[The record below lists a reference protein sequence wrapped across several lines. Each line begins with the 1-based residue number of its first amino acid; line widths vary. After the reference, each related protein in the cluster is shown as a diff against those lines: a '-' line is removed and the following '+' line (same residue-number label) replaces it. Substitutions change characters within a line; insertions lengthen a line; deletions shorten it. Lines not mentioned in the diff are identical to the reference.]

1 MPLMHLLTVLP
12 HLQTNIDERPALQ
25 KDRDVRPM
33 KVAYLV
39 SRFPKITETFIL
51 AEMIAVEQE
60 DVRVELYPLQRERT
74 SVMHPEAHA
83 FMARAHFHPF
93 VSPAIVSAHL
103 YFLRRRPLTY
113 LRTLGTLLRA
123 NWGSARY
130 FAGALVFFPKAV
142 YFARQMQAEGIEHIH
157 AHFASHPAAVA
168 YVIHRLTGI
177 PYSFTAHGSDLHR
190 DKHML
195 REKVASAAFVVTIS
209 NFNKEI
215 IVQECGEA
223 WRAKIHVVHC
233 GVDTQVFQPR
243 QPPVAREPSRPFTI
257 LCVGTLH
264 EVKGQTY
271 LVEACRQLLRKGVPF
286 ECHFVGDGPDLEKL
300 TRQVEEAGLEN
311 HVRFHGRRTRHEVL
325 KLLQGADV
333 LVAPSVPS
341 RDGRR
346 EGIPV
351 VLMEA
356 MACGLPV
363 VASRLSGIPELVDHG
378 ENGFL
383 VRPGD
388 VGGIVEALLRLY
400 RDPVLRTR
408 LGIHGRAKVL
418 REFDVRRNAET
429 LAQLFRE
436 KGL

>member
-1 MPLMHLLTVLP
+1 MTLMHLSTVP
-12 HLQTNIDERPALQ
+12 SHQQTSVDERPAVQ
-25 KDRDVRPM
+25 KHRDVRPM

-60 DVRVELYPLQRERT
+60 HIQVELYPLQRERT
-74 SVMHPEAHA
+74 SVIHPEAHA
-83 FMARAHFHPF
+83 FMSRAHFHPF
-93 VSPAIVSAHL
+93 LSLDIVSANL
-103 YFLRRRPLTY
+103 YFLRRRPLVY
-113 LRTLGTLLRA
+113 LRTLETLLRA

-130 FAGALVFFPKAV
+130 FAGAVVFFPKAV
-142 YFARQMQAEGIEHIH
+142 YFARQMQADGVEHIH

-215 IVQECGEA
+215 IVRECGEA
-223 WRAKIHVVHC
+223 WRDKIHVVHC

-243 QPPVAREPSRPFTI
+243 RRTMATNAAKPFTI

-271 LVEACRQLLRKGVPF
+271 LVEACHHLLRKGVPF
-286 ECHFVGDGPDLEKL
+286 ECHFVGDGPDLAKL
-300 TRQVEEAGLEN
+300 TQRVKEAGLEDRV
-311 HVRFHGRRTRHEVL
+311 HFHGRRTRQEVL
-325 KLLQGADV
+325 EFLQGADV

-378 ENGFL
+378 ESGFL

-388 VGGIVEALLRLY
+388 VGGIVEALLRLH

-408 LGIHGRAKVL
+408 LGVQGRAKVL

-436 KGL
+436 RGL

>member
-1 MPLMHLLTVLP
+1 MSLSRTLTVP
-12 HLQTNIDERPALQ
+12 PRPRTEVRDRPAAQ
-25 KDRDVRPM
+25 ADRQVRPI

-51 AEMIAVEQE
+51 AEMVAVQQE
-60 DVRVELYPLQRERT
+60 HVQVELYALQRERT

-83 FMARAHFHPF
+83 FMARANFHPF
-93 VSPAIVSAHL
+93 LSPAVVSANVA
-103 YFLRRRPLTY
+103 FLLRQPLTY
-113 LRTLGTLLRA
+113 MHTLWTLLRA

-130 FAGALVFFPKAV
+130 FAGAVVFFPKAV
-142 YFARQMQAEGIEHIH
+142 YFARKMQAQGVEHIH
-157 AHFASHPAAVA
+157 AHFASHPAAMA
-168 YVIHRLTGI
+168 YAIHRLTGI

-209 NFNKEI
+209 HYNKEI
-215 IVQECGEA
+215 IVRECGEA
-223 WRAKIHVVHC
+223 WRDKVYVVHC
-233 GVDTQVFQPR
+233 GVDTHLFS
-243 QPPVAREPSRPFTI
+243 PPPPALRKKGGPFTI
-257 LCVGTLH
+257 VCVGTLH

-271 LVEACRQLLRKGVPF
+271 LVEACRHLLKQGVPF
-286 ECHFVGDGPDLEKL
+286 ECHFIGDGPDMGKL
-300 TRQVEEAGLEN
+300 TRQVQEAGLEG
-311 HVRFHGRRTRHEVL
+311 HVHFHGRRTRHEVL
-325 KLLQGADV
+325 ELLRQADV

-356 MACGLPV
+356 MACGVPV

-388 VGGIVEALLRLY
+388 VGGLVEALLRLY
-400 RDPVLRTR
+400 RDPVLRSRFGTS
-408 LGIHGRAKVL
+408 GRAKVV

-429 LAQLFRE
+429 LARLFRE